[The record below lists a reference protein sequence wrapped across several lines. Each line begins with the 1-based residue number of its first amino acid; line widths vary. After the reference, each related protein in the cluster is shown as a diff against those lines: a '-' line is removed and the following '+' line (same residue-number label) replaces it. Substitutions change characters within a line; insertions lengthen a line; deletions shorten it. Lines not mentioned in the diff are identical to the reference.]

1 MYSILLVII
10 YISFISLGLPDAL
23 LGSAWPSMFQTL
35 NVPVS
40 YAGIISMIISGGTI
54 VSTLFSGKSIHK
66 LGTGKLTTISVG
78 MTAIALFGFSI
89 STSFWH
95 LCLWGIPYGL
105 GAGSVDAALNN
116 FVALHY
122 KARHM
127 NWLHCFWGVGATL
140 GPYIMGILLTNGFK
154 WNSGYFTISLI
165 QIVLTSVLFFTLP
178 LWNEKKTGN
187 KTKEEEEYKNYS
199 LKEVITL
206 PGAMSIMIAFF
217 SYCALEA
224 TTGLWAASYLVL
236 NRGIAAEIAAKWA
249 ASFYFGITIGRF
261 ISGFI
266 TFKMNNKNMIRLGQG
281 IIILGLLLLIL
292 PFSNYTAFIGLILI
306 GLGCAPIYPSLIH
319 STPTNFGKDVSHSI
333 IGVQMASAYLGI
345 TLMPPLFGFLQ
356 EHFDIRL
363 YPIYLTIL
371 AFLMIAMV
379 EKANGIFVRKP
390 VINSNP

>member
-23 LGSAWPSMFQTL
+23 LGSAWPSMYETL

-40 YAGIISMIISGGTI
+40 YAGILSMIISGGTI
-54 VSTLFSGKSIHK
+54 VSTLFSGKFIHK
-66 LGTGKLTTISVG
+66 LGTGKLTAISVG

-127 NWLHCFWGVGATL
+127 NWLHCFWGVGATI
-140 GPYIMGILLTNGFK
+140 GPYIMGILLTKGFK

-178 LWNEKKTGN
+178 LWKEKKTGN
-187 KTKEEEEYKNYS
+187 KTKEEKYKNYS

-206 PGAMSIMIAFF
+206 PGTMSIMIAFF

-281 IIILGLLLLIL
+281 IIILGLLLLFL

-333 IGVQMASAYLGI
+333 IGVQMASAYFGI

-356 EHFDIRL
+356 EHLDIRL

-371 AFLMIAMV
+371 VLLMIVMV
-379 EKANGIFVRKP
+379 EKANGLILRKP
-390 VINSNP
+390 VMNSNP

>member
-23 LGSAWPSMFQTL
+23 LGSAWPSMYETL

-40 YAGIISMIISGGTI
+40 YAGILSMIISGGTI
-54 VSTLFSGKSIHK
+54 VSTLFSGKFIHK
-66 LGTGKLTTISVG
+66 LGTGKLTAISVG

-127 NWLHCFWGVGATL
+127 NWLHCFWGVGATI
-140 GPYIMGILLTNGFK
+140 GPYIMGILLTKGFK

-178 LWNEKKTGN
+178 LWKEKKTDN
-187 KTKEEEEYKNYS
+187 KVKEEKYKNYS
-199 LKEVITL
+199 LKEVIAL

-281 IIILGLLLLIL
+281 IIILGLLLLFL

-333 IGVQMASAYLGI
+333 IGVQMASAYLGT

-363 YPIYLTIL
+363 YPIYLIIL
-371 AFLMIAMV
+371 AFLMILMV
-379 EKANGIFVRKP
+379 EKANGLILRKP
-390 VINSNP
+390 VINSKP

>member
-10 YISFISLGLPDAL
+10 YISFISLGLPDTL
-23 LGSAWPSMFQTL
+23 LGSAWPSMYETL

-54 VSTLFSGKSIHK
+54 ISTLFSGKSIRK
-66 LGTGKLTTISVG
+66 LGTGKLTAISVG

-89 STSFWH
+89 SNTFWH

-165 QIVLTSVLFFTLP
+165 QIALTLVLFFALP
-178 LWNEKKTGN
+178 LWKEKKTNN
-187 KTKEEEEYKNYS
+187 KSKEEEYKNYS
-199 LKEVITL
+199 LKDVVAL

-236 NRGIAAEIAAKWA
+236 NRGIAAETAAKWA

-266 TFKMNNKNMIRLGQG
+266 TFKMNNKNMVRLGQG

-292 PFSNYTAFIGLILI
+292 PFINYTAFISLILI

-333 IGVQMASAYLGI
+333 IGVQMASAYLGT

-356 EHFDIRL
+356 EYFDIRL

-371 AFLMIAMV
+371 VFLMIVMV
-379 EKANGIFVRKP
+379 EKANGLFMKKP
-390 VINSNP
+390 VMNSNP

>member
-23 LGSAWPSMFQTL
+23 LGSAWPSMYETL

-40 YAGIISMIISGGTI
+40 YAGIIAMIISGGTI
-54 VSTLFSGKSIHK
+54 FSTLFSGKFIHK
-66 LGTGKLTTISVG
+66 FGTGKLTSISVG

-165 QIVLTSVLFFTLP
+165 QIALTSVLFLTLP
-178 LWNEKKTGN
+178 LWKEKKTDN
-187 KTKEEEEYKNYS
+187 KTKEEGYKNYS
-199 LKEVITL
+199 LKEVIAL

-266 TFKMNNKNMIRLGQG
+266 TFKMNNKNMVRLGQG

-292 PFSNYTAFIGLILI
+292 PFSNYTVFIGLILI

-319 STPTNFGKDVSHSI
+319 STPTNFGKNVSHSI
-333 IGVQMASAYLGI
+333 IGVQMASAYLGT

-363 YPIYLTIL
+363 YPIYLIIL
-371 AFLMIAMV
+371 AFLMILMA
-379 EKANGIFVRKP
+379 EKANGLFLRKP

>member
-40 YAGIISMIISGGTI
+40 YAGIIAMIISGGTI

-66 LGTGKLTTISVG
+66 FGTGKLTTLSVG
-78 MTAIALFGFSI
+78 MTAVALFGFSI

-154 WNSGYFTISLI
+154 WSSGYFTISLI
-165 QIVLTSVLFFTLP
+165 QIALTSVLFFTLP
-178 LWNEKKTGN
+178 LWKEKKTDN
-187 KTKEEEEYKNYS
+187 KAKEEEYKNYS
-199 LKEVITL
+199 LKDVVAL

-333 IGVQMASAYLGI
+333 IGVQMASAYLGT

-363 YPIYLTIL
+363 YPIYLAIL
-371 AFLMIAMV
+371 VLLMIVMV
-379 EKANGIFVRKP
+379 EKANGLILRKP
-390 VINSNP
+390 VMNSNP

>member
-23 LGSAWPSMFQTL
+23 LGSAWPSMYETL

-54 VSTLFSGKSIHK
+54 ISTLFSGKSIRK
-66 LGTGKLTTISVG
+66 LGTGKLTAISVG

-165 QIVLTSVLFFTLP
+165 QIALTLVLFFTLP
-178 LWNEKKTGN
+178 LWKEKKTNN
-187 KTKEEEEYKNYS
+187 KSKEEEYKNYS
-199 LKEVITL
+199 LKDVVAL

-236 NRGIAAEIAAKWA
+236 NRGISAEIAAKWA

-306 GLGCAPIYPSLIH
+306 GLGCAPIYPSLMH

-363 YPIYLTIL
+363 YPIYLIIL
-371 AFLMIAMV
+371 AFLMIVMV
-379 EKANGIFVRKP
+379 ENANNLFLRKP

>member
-1 MYSILLVII
+1 VYSILLVII

-23 LGSAWPSMFQTL
+23 LGSAWPSMYQTL

-54 VSTLFSGKSIHK
+54 ISSLFSGKFIYK
-66 LGTGKLTTISVG
+66 LGTGKLTAISVG

-89 STSFWH
+89 SNTFWH

-165 QIVLTSVLFFTLP
+165 QIVLTSVLFLTLP
-178 LWNEKKTGN
+178 LWKEKKTDN
-187 KTKEEEEYKNYS
+187 KDKEEEIYKNYS
-199 LKEVITL
+199 LREIITL
-206 PGAMSIMIAFF
+206 PGTMSILIAFF

-236 NRGIAAEIAAKWA
+236 NRGISAEIAAKWA

-266 TFKMNNKNMIRLGQG
+266 TFKMNNKNMVRLGQG

-292 PFSNYTAFIGLILI
+292 PFSNHMAFIGLILI

-319 STPTNFGKDVSHSI
+319 STPNNFGRDVSHSI
-333 IGVQMASAYLGI
+333 IGVQMASAYLGT

-356 EHFDIRL
+356 EYFNIRL

-371 AFLMIAMV
+371 VFLMIVMV
-379 EKANGIFVRKP
+379 EKSNGIFLKKP
-390 VINSNP
+390 MINSKP

>member
-10 YISFISLGLPDAL
+10 YISFISLGLPDTL
-23 LGSAWPSMFQTL
+23 LGSAWPSMYETL
-35 NVPVS
+35 KVPVS

-54 VSTLFSGKSIHK
+54 ISTLFSGKSISK
-66 LGTGKLTTISVG
+66 LGTGKLTAISVG

-89 STSFWH
+89 SNTFWH

-165 QIVLTSVLFFTLP
+165 QIALTMVLFFTLP
-178 LWNEKKTGN
+178 LWKEKKTNN
-187 KTKEEEEYKNYS
+187 KSKEEEYKNYS
-199 LKEVITL
+199 FKEVFAL

-236 NRGIAAEIAAKWA
+236 NRGIAAETAAKWA

-266 TFKMNNKNMIRLGQG
+266 TFKMNNKNMVRLGQG

-292 PFSNYTAFIGLILI
+292 PFSNYMAFIGLILI

-333 IGVQMASAYLGI
+333 IGIQMASAYLGT

-356 EHFDIRL
+356 ELFDIRL

-371 AFLMIAMV
+371 VFLMIVMV
-379 EKANGIFVRKP
+379 EKANGLFMRKQVR
-390 VINSNP
+390 NSNP

>member
-23 LGSAWPSMFQTL
+23 LGSAWPSMYETL

-54 VSTLFSGKSIHK
+54 VSTLFSGKFIHK
-66 LGTGKLTTISVG
+66 LGTGKLTAISVG

-127 NWLHCFWGVGATL
+127 NWLHCFWGVGATI
-140 GPYIMGILLTNGFK
+140 GPYIMGILLTKGFK

-178 LWNEKKTGN
+178 LWKEKKTDN
-187 KTKEEEEYKNYS
+187 KVKEEKYKNYS
-199 LKEVITL
+199 LKEVIAL

-281 IIILGLLLLIL
+281 IIILGLLLLFL

-333 IGVQMASAYLGI
+333 IGVQMASAYLGT

-363 YPIYLTIL
+363 YPIYLIIL
-371 AFLMIAMV
+371 AFLMILMV
-379 EKANGIFVRKP
+379 EKANGLILRKP
-390 VINSNP
+390 VINSKP